1 VTAGQFVLL
10 VAVVGALGFGGW
22 RLFTDGRFRGTHKVH
37 GVGPV
42 VEEGEERARLETSA
56 WARTVRS
63 GAAEGELGTSA
74 TLLQFSSAF
83 CVPCRA
89 TRRILTDVAAVVP
102 GVRHL
107 DIDAEHH
114 LELVRELG
122 IMRTPTTLILD
133 KHGREVRRAVGA
145 PRKEDV
151 FAALT
156 EAV

>member
-1 VTAGQFVLL
+1 VTAGQLVLL

-22 RLFTDGRFRGTHKVH
+22 RLLTDGRFRGTHKVH
-37 GVGPV
+37 GAPV
-42 VEEGEERARLETSA
+42 VDEHDERVNVWSLIGTD
-56 WARTVRS
+56 VP
-63 GAAEGELGTSA
+63 LGDTA

-89 TRRILTDVAAVVP
+89 TRRILTDVASVVP

-133 KHGREVRRAVGA
+133 KRGREVRRAVGA

-156 EAV
+156 EAVS

>member
-1 VTAGQFVLL
+1 VVTPGLDVLL
-10 VAVVGALGFGGW
+10 VAVAGAFGFGLW
-22 RLFTDGRFRGTHKVH
+22 RLFTDGRFRGTHKVQ
-37 GVGPV
+37 GAPV
-42 VEEGEERARLETSA
+42 TDEHDDRVNVWDLIDGDVPLGE
-56 WARTVRS
+56 
-63 GAAEGELGTSA
+63 SA

-122 IMRTPTTLILD
+122 IMRTPTTLVLD
-133 KHGREVRRAVGA
+133 RRGREVRRAVGA

-151 FAALT
+151 FAALN
-156 EAV
+156 EAVS

>member
-1 VTAGQFVLL
+1 MTTGQLVLL
-10 VAVVGALGFGGW
+10 VAIVAALGLGSW
-22 RLFTDGRFRGTHKVH
+22 RLLTDGRFRGTHKVQ
-37 GVGPV
+37 
-42 VEEGEERARLETSA
+42 
-56 WARTVRS
+56 
-63 GAAEGELGTSA
+63 GAPEIDNHDDRVNVWDLVDTDVALGTSA

-89 TRRILTDVAAVVP
+89 TRRILTDVAAIVP

-122 IMRTPTTLILD
+122 IMRTPTTLVLD
-133 KHGREVRRAVGA
+133 THGREVRRAVGA

>member
-1 VTAGQFVLL
+1 MSPGAVVLV
-10 VAVVGALGFGGW
+10 VAVVLALCLGLT
-22 RLFTDGRFRGTHKVH
+22 RLFTDGRFRGTHKVRR
-37 GVGPV
+37 GPATDTHDDRV
-42 VEEGEERARLETSA
+42 DV
-56 WARTVRS
+56 WARVPS
-63 GAAEGELGTSA
+63 GARSADLGQRA

-89 TRRILTDVAAVVP
+89 TRRVLTDVAAVVP
-102 GVRHL
+102 GVTHL

-122 IMRTPTTLILD
+122 IMRTPTTLVLD
-133 KHGREVRRAVGA
+133 QHGREVRRAVGA

-156 EAV
+156 EAVS

>member
-1 VTAGQFVLL
+1 VTTGQLVLL
-10 VAVVGALGFGGW
+10 VALVAALGFGSW

-37 GVGPV
+37 GAPEIDVHDDRINV
-42 VEEGEERARLETSA
+42 
-56 WARTVRS
+56 WALVDTDV
-63 GAAEGELGTSA
+63 ALGTSA